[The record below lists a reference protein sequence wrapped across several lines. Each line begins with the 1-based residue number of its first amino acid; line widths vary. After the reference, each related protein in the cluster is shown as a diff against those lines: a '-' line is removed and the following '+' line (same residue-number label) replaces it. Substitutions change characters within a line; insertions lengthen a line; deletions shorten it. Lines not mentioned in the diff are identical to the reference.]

1 MAEASLTLQNVI
13 ESRDVA
19 LAPSAVAQ
27 ADRAIRDV
35 DRRIDAAAYGLFELS
50 ADEIAIVET

>member
-1 MAEASLTLQNVI
+1 LAEASLTLQNVI
-13 ESRDVA
+13 ESPDAA

>member
-1 MAEASLTLQNVI
+1 LAEASLTLQNVI
-13 ESRDVA
+13 ASRDAA

>member
-1 MAEASLTLQNVI
+1 LAEASLTLQNVI
-13 ESRDVA
+13 ESRDAA